1 MYKQVNS
8 LHIMNKKFW
17 IIAAMCSA
25 LCAACNNEVD
35 EIISQPATD
44 NDWITP
50 DGKVIVQLGAQSYD
64 AGASVTRAP
73 LEILSDAELGI
84 FALNKGAYPD
94 WTDGRDPDY
103 NCLLNNIKGTV
114 PILNNGENIVDG
126 TKASKIALWNT
137 EATREGSIYYY
148 PMNNKYLYNFYAYAP
163 WQNTGVSV
171 TANSATVTFNID
183 GSQDI
188 IYASAEAPTVTVLTS
203 PDITNNSTEN
213 IDGYQ
218 AKYIRKIKYH
228 NEINDGREGPY
239 PDHPYIPV
247 LNFTHKLTQ
256 LKFKIIA
263 AEDQCAED
271 IENAKLLSVKD
282 IKMVNVKSEAKLD
295 IIRGT
300 FEWGE
305 SKTLPMQFSNA
316 ELTEPIFS
324 IDGSVE
330 GTIAGKDE
338 EIGYTMLQPE
348 LPSYDLQLTIIPP
361 VPTENQAQ
369 QPEEQTLTLTI
380 KQADG
385 KPFVAGKSYTVNI
398 ALYAMQEVKIE
409 ATLSDWEDAKNPI
422 VLPVE

>member
-1 MYKQVNS
+1 
-8 LHIMNKKFW
+8 MNKKFW

-73 LEILSDAELGI
+73 LESLENAELGI
-84 FALNKGAYPD
+84 FALNKGDDPD
-94 WTDGRDPDY
+94 WRDGNDPDY
-103 NCLLNNIKGTV
+103 NCLLKNIKGTV
-114 PILNNGENIVDG
+114 PVLENGENIVDG
-126 TKASKIALWNT
+126 TNASKIALWNT

-163 WQNTGVSV
+163 WQDTGVV
-171 TANSATVTFNID
+171 VDKESATVTFNID

-203 PDITNNSTEN
+203 PDNDNTEV
-213 IDGYQ
+213 IYGYQ

-228 NEINDGREGPY
+228 NEINDDREGEH
-239 PDHPYIPV
+239 PDRPYIPV

-256 LKFKIIA
+256 LKFNIVA
-263 AEDQCAED
+263 ATDQCAED

-282 IKMVNVKSEAKLD
+282 IKMVNVNSEAKLD

-300 FEWGE
+300 FEWGKSE
-305 SKTLPMQFSNA
+305 TLPMQFFDAN
-316 ELTEPIFS
+316 LTEPIFS
-324 IDGSVE
+324 IEGSVE

-338 EIGYTMLQPE
+338 EIGYTMLRPE
-348 LPSYDLQLTIIPP
+348 LTSYDLQLTIIPP
-361 VPTENQAQ
+361 VPIENQAQ

-385 KPFVAGKSYTVNI
+385 TPFKAGMSYTVKI

-409 ATLSDWEDAKNPI
+409 ATLSDWEDVNNPI